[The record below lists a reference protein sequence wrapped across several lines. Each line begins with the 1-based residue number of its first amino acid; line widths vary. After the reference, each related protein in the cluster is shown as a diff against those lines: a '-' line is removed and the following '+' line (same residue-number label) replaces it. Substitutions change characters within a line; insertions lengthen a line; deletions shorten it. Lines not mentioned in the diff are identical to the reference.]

1 MKTKLIII
9 ISSAVL
15 IILVGTIIP
24 VVLLTTGEK
33 DPPELDPLITVTPV
47 SDSLVSGTVEIY
59 FRAIDKGDD
68 ASGIKAHKIY
78 INEELVSE
86 TNSYSWDTTPYEDG
100 YDAEIKLVAIDNNR
114 NKAEWIRNVRVDNT
128 IEAPRSDVL
137 KVMVHNIFV
146 SGTILENWK
155 DVLFEENAD
164 ILLLSETGLIDNP
177 GKMERLAMDLN
188 YYFYYEAPYSGD
200 ATDALAYTDGV
211 AVMSRYP
218 ILEFHDIPAY
228 KLDDGT
234 THEYHR
240 AFCDAVVDIHGK
252 ITHVITYH
260 GKCCISAVTNNTLM
274 RENEV
279 EGIINYMDDCG
290 DVPIFFGGDFNSNS
304 PYDVGDVA
312 GVADNLG
319 DGSIRM
325 LLIPDDPYY
334 GNSSSK
340 VHNFTD
346 TWRTMYPHEKGWTYG
361 FTDPQYWG
369 RIDFL
374 FVNQHWADKMI
385 NGTTGDTP
393 SANFS
398 SDHYSVDAFFSLDPE
413 YSYNDTLGSKTSTQ
427 SVKVQFV
434 VKTPTIKNNQLQRLI
449 QSRIILI
456 SCCKGPIKLKKF

>member
-1 MKTKLIII
+1 MKTKLIIYV
-9 ISSAVL
+9 SSAVL
-15 IILVGTIIP
+15 IVLVGTIIP
-24 VVLLTTGEK
+24 VVIFTGEK
-33 DPPELDPLITVTPV
+33 EPP
-47 SDSLVSGTVEIY
+47 SLVKMEPYWNAVVSGVTEIH
-59 FRAIDKGDD
+59 FEAIDKGEKP
-68 ASGIKAHKIY
+68 SGVRSYKIFV
-78 INEELVSE
+78 NDKLVSR
-86 TNSYSWDTTPYEDG
+86 TNSYSWDTSQYEDG
-100 YDAEIKLVAIDNNR
+100 SKHVILLKAKDKQGNT
-114 NKAEWIRNVRVDNT
+114 AEWVNTVVVDNT
-128 IEAPRSDVL
+128 YNPPPSDAF

-146 SGTILENWK
+146 SGTQSPDWK
-155 DVLFEENAD
+155 DVLYEENAD
-164 ILLLSETGLIDNP
+164 IMILSETGLYDDPNQ
-177 GKMERLAMDLN
+177 MRRLTGHLSG
-188 YYFYYEAPYSGD
+188 YFFYEAPYSGN
-200 ATDALAYTDGV
+200 ATEASAYTNGV
-211 AVMSRYP
+211 AVISRYP
-218 ILEFHDIPAY
+218 IIAFHDIDEY
-228 KLDDGT
+228 ELDDGS
-234 THEYHR
+234 THIYHR
-240 AFCDAVVDIHGK
+240 AWCDTVVDIQGI
-252 ITHVITYH
+252 ITHVISYH

-279 EGIINYMDDCG
+279 QGIINYMDDIG
-290 DVPIFFGGDFNSNS
+290 DVPIMFGGDFNSNS

-334 GNSSSK
+334 GNYSSK

-413 YSYNDTLGSKTSTQ
+413 YSYNDTLIFKESTQ
-427 SVKVQFV
+427 TIKVQLV
-434 VKTPTIKNNQLQRLI
+434 AKDPTTKCNHFERIA
-449 QSRIILI
+449 QSRIAIVN
-456 SCCKGPIKLKKF
+456 CGKGQKLRNF

>member
-9 ISSAVL
+9 ISSVVL
-15 IILVGTIIP
+15 VALVGTIIP

-33 DPPELDPLITVTPV
+33 DPPILDPLVQITPRQGA
-47 SDSLVSGTVEIY
+47 LVSGTVEIE

-68 ASGIKAHKIY
+68 ASGIKAHNIY
-78 INEELVSE
+78 INDELVSE

-100 YDAEIKLVAIDNNR
+100 YDAEIKLEAIDNNR
-114 NKAEWIRNVRVDNT
+114 NKAEWFRNVRVDNT
-128 IEAPRSDVL
+128 FESPRSDVL
-137 KVMVHNIFV
+137 KVMVHNLYV
-146 SGTILENWK
+146 SGTIIENWK

-164 ILLLSETGLIDNP
+164 ILLLSETGLLDDT
-177 GKMERLAMDLN
+177 GVMERLANDLN

-228 KLDDGT
+228 RLDDGS
-234 THEYHR
+234 THDYHR

-252 ITHVITYH
+252 TTHVITYH
-260 GKCCISAVTNNTLM
+260 GKCCTGTISNNSLI
-274 RENEV
+274 RETEMQ
-279 EGIINYMDDCG
+279 GIINYMDDIG
-290 DVPIFFGGDFNSNS
+290 DVPIFFGGDFNANS
-304 PYDVGDVA
+304 PFDVGDVA

-319 DGSIRM
+319 TGPIRM

-334 GNSSSK
+334 ENYTSQ

-346 TWRTMYPHEKGWTYG
+346 TWRTMYPHTKGWTYG

-374 FVNQHWADKMI
+374 FVNHHWADKMI

-393 SANFS
+393 SANFT

-413 YSYNDTLGSKTSTQ
+413 YSYNDTLYSKTSTQ
-427 SVKVQFV
+427 SIKIKIT
-434 VKTPTIKNNQLQRLI
+434 VKTSIVKNDQLQRLV
-449 QSRIILI
+449 QTRIAIV
-456 SCCKGPIKLKKF
+456 SCYKKAN